1 MSKKAGTKAAPKK
14 AFAKAEPKKAVAKA
28 EPKKAVAKAGLLKG
42 RHLLEHARRQ
52 PHQSHVSS
60 PPPRPHDN
68 LHGAV
73 EAAFKEQQAGHHA
86 GASGAG
92 DKSGRSKKLVVFTFK
107 PTLANATAAVQG
119 TVSMTPEGLTRS
131 MEEDFKGSEFEED
144 YNYVVYKKACDAP
157 RSKKYD
163 TRKAMIRDKDH
174 KGWTLE
180 DFFARIPR
188 LEKAKLTM
196 AELAM
201 LRLYS
206 SIGHKFNPQMR
217 KRQGVQKW
225 ATSISLLTSAI
236 IKLSTQSDMQPMYR
250 CIPSARVDP
259 SPPDG
264 PVTCGFV
271 HLDNAFSSA
280 TRNVD
285 VVLK

>member
-1 MSKKAGTKAAPKK
+1 MSKKAGT
-14 AFAKAEPKKAVAKA
+14 KAEPKKAVAKA
-28 EPKKAVAKAGLLKG
+28 EPKKAVAKAGPLKG
-42 RHLLEHARRQ
+42 RHLLEHTRRQ
-52 PHQSHVSS
+52 PHQTHVLS
-60 PPPRPHDN
+60 PPPQPHDN
-68 LHGAV
+68 LHCAV

-92 DKSGRSKKLVVFTFK
+92 DKLVVFTFK
-107 PTLANATAAVQG
+107 PTLANATAAAQG
-119 TVSMTPEGLTRS
+119 TVSMTPKGLARS
-131 MEEDFKGSEFEED
+131 MEEEFKGSEFEED
-144 YNYVVYKKACDAP
+144 YNYVVYEKACDAP
-157 RSKKYD
+157 RNKKYD

-174 KGWTLE
+174 KGWTLQ
-180 DFFARIPR
+180 DFFVRIQR
-188 LEKAKLTM
+188 LKKAKLTM

-206 SIGHKFNPQMR
+206 SIGHKFNPRLR
-217 KRQGVQKW
+217 KRQCVQKW

-250 CIPSARVDP
+250 CISGARVDP

-264 PVTCGFV
+264 PVTSGLV